1 MRCFAYNKNP
11 NDNNNNKQQQHKH
24 TPHLIIT
31 RNHSIPIEMTDA
43 SASLPIPA
51 VSKSIVLNALLD
63 EGVPDSTSFSIVEG
77 EEGYGAKGVAWRGGV

>member
-1 MRCFAYNKNP
+1 
-11 NDNNNNKQQQHKH
+11 
-24 TPHLIIT
+24 
-31 RNHSIPIEMTDA
+31 MTDA

-63 EGVPDSTSFSIVEG
+63 EGVPDAASFSIVEG